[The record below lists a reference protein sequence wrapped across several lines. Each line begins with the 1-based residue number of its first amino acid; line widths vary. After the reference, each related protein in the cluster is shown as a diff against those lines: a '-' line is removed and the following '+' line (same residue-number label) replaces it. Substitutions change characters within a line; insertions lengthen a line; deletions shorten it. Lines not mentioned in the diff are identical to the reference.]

1 MIIYYSAT
9 GNCKYVANEIA
20 DKTRDIA
27 VSMIGHDYSIYLKKG
42 ESLGIVVPV
51 HFWGLPTFVTE
62 FLSGTDIKSEDEN
75 PYIFLIA
82 TFGSSPGYCCG
93 YLADLIESKGFG
105 VSAKFSIL
113 MVDTWTP
120 VFNLSNEDKIN
131 KKTLKSDKQIG
142 DVISKIERKEP
153 GDFVKRNCP
162 SLSVIFL
169 EKLPHL
175 IEKPVI

>member
-9 GNCKYVANEIA
+9 GNCKYVAKKIA

-27 VSMIGHDYSIYLKKG
+27 VSMIGHNDSIYLKKG

-51 HFWGLPTFVTE
+51 HFWGLPAFVTE

-113 MVDTWTP
+113 MVDT
-120 VFNLSNEDKIN
+120 
-131 KKTLKSDKQIG
+131 
-142 DVISKIERKEP
+142 
-153 GDFVKRNCP
+153 
-162 SLSVIFL
+162 
-169 EKLPHL
+169 
-175 IEKPVI
+175 

>member
-1 MIIYYSAT
+1 MGSSCICH
-9 GNCKYVANEIA
+9 GV
-20 DKTRDIA
+20 
-27 VSMIGHDYSIYLKKG
+27 
-42 ESLGIVVPV
+42 
-51 HFWGLPTFVTE
+51 FVR
-62 FLSGTDIKSEDEN
+62 TDIKSEDKN

-93 YLADLIESKGFG
+93 YLADLIESKGFN

-142 DVISKIERKEP
+142 DIISKIERKNREISL
-153 GDFVKRNCP
+153 KENCL
-162 SLSVIFL
+162 SLSVISL